1 MLWARLL
8 LGGLGTLFI
17 AAGLFWSWLTIKT
30 QRRDA
35 DTTENAAALTLLIA
49 GTIAYFVVGILFV
62 AAAVS
67 RDEWLYAAGAAVLL
81 VRFLAFRWAAR
92 RQRLGT

>member
-17 AAGLFWSWLTIKT
+17 AAGLFWSWLTIKA
-30 QRRDA
+30 QRRGA
-35 DTTENAAALTLLIA
+35 DTPENAAVLTLLIA
-49 GTIAYFVVGILFV
+49 GTMAYFVVGVLFV

-67 RDEWLYAAGAAVLL
+67 RDEWLYAAGGAVLV
-81 VRFLAFRWAAR
+81 VRFVAFRWAAR
-92 RQRLGT
+92 RQRLGA

>member
-1 MLWARLL
+1 MLWARVL

-17 AAGLFWSWLTIKT
+17 AGGFFWSWLTIRAP
-30 QRRDA
+30 RRGPDA
-35 DTTENAAALTLLIA
+35 QENAVFTLLIA
-49 GTIAYFVVGILFV
+49 GTVAYFVVGVLFV

-67 RDEWLYAAGAAVLL
+67 RDEWLYAAGGAVLV

-92 RQRLGT
+92 RQRIGA